1 MALFSVG
8 CINDVG
14 AKFIALERRVSD
26 ANSNILGVLMMAG
39 EMNFAPTMMAK
50 TACSRDATSLHIYT
64 RWSMKIG
71 WIGSE
76 NDVFDGFLLEKL
88 KK

>member
-1 MALFSVG
+1 MRLLKGGGRNEFRPYIVDG
-8 CINDVG
+8 N
-14 AKFIALERRVSD
+14 FIGGHGHCGNYMRD
-26 ANSNILGVLMMAG
+26 DGG
-39 EMNFAPTMMAK
+39 EG
-50 TACSRDATSLHIYT
+50 
-64 RWSMKIG
+64 KIG